1 MEAHDSLTRWVWGD
15 FGEVIQSLYRTLTN
29 FFESPYRLMD
39 DFPQRPQTHRKSA
52 KRSQMSGFV
61 SRVDTFLTGVA
72 NQPRRRGNLVFALD
86 ATASREHAWD
96 TACQLQAQMFQEVAT
111 LGTLSMQLVYY
122 RGAPSFGGECKASR
136 WVNDPMQLAQLMTK
150 ITCDAGYTQI
160 ARVLAHVSRETLQR
174 KVNAL
179 VFVGDACEENRDQL
193 VEPAKQLAQLEV
205 PAFMFQEGHDPTAA
219 KRFQEIARITHGA
232 YLRFNQG
239 AAQQLSEILRAVAA
253 FAVGSAAALERQSSA
268 AAKLLLEQV
277 KS

>member
-1 MEAHDSLTRWVWGD
+1 LCHCVTRKPEQ
-15 FGEVIQSLYRTLTN
+15 EVKVSSVT
-29 FFESPYRLMD
+29 P
-39 DFPQRPQTHRKSA
+39 
-52 KRSQMSGFV
+52 
-61 SRVDTFLTGVA
+61 SRVDKFLAGII
-72 NQPRRRGNLVFALD
+72 NQPQRRGNLVFALD
-86 ATASREHAWD
+86 ATASREQAWD

-111 LGTLSMQLVYY
+111 IGTLNMQLVYY
-122 RGAPSFGGECKASR
+122 RGAQSFGGECKASR
-136 WVNDPMQLAQLMTK
+136 WVDNPMELASFITK

-174 KVNAL
+174 KINAF

-193 VEPAKQLAQLEV
+193 IEPANQLAKLNV
-205 PAFMFQEGHDPTAA
+205 PAFMFQEGHDPTAH
-219 KRFQEIARITHGA
+219 KRFEEIARITHGA

-253 FAVGSAAALERQSSA
+253 FAVGGTIALERQPSA